1 MDTPT
6 LASSGSSPQMRGA
19 QQAAQ
24 KAIDKA
30 GIIPADAESTQIARA
45 QDDEWQ
51 DHPHGCGE
59 H

>member
-1 MDTPT
+1 
-6 LASSGSSPQMRGA
+6 MRGA

-51 DHPHGCGE
+51 DHPRGCRE
-59 H
+59 HLRSVSR